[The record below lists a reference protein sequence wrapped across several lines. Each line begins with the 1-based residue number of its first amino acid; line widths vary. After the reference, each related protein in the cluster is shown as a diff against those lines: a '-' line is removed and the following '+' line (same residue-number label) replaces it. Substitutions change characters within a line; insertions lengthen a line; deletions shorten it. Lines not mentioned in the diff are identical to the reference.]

1 VVHFVFVADL
11 AAVDNLQS
19 SAWDY
24 ACVRQLHYCM
34 LIIASYLRQRS
45 HNGSGADGTPAVEN
59 AVDSRVPYASL
70 DEDLGINT
78 LQV

>member
-1 VVHFVFVADL
+1 M
-11 AAVDNLQS
+11 

-34 LIIASYLRQRS
+34 LIIASYLRQRN
-45 HNGSGADGTPAVEN
+45 HTGSGDPGTA
-59 AVDSRVPYASL
+59 AVDSSVPCASL
-70 DEDLGINT
+70 SEDLGINT

>member
-1 VVHFVFVADL
+1 VCVVDL

-19 SAWDY
+19 TAWNY

-34 LIIASYLRQRS
+34 LIIASYLRQR
-45 HNGSGADGTPAVEN
+45 NGS
-59 AVDSRVPYASL
+59 SL
-70 DEDLGINT
+70 DGSGTCAMDNGDVPCGSFGEDVGISS

>member
-1 VVHFVFVADL
+1 LFAVDL

-19 SAWDY
+19 TAWDY

-34 LIIASYLRQRS
+34 LIIASYLRQRN
-45 HNGSGADGTPAVEN
+45 HNGANAAGVHAVEN
-59 AVDSRVPYASL
+59 DVGTGMLHGSF
-70 DEDLGINT
+70 DEDLGVNS

>member
-1 VVHFVFVADL
+1 MCLSVVDL

-19 SAWDY
+19 TAWDY

-34 LIIASYLRQRS
+34 LIIASYLRQRNHTS
-45 HNGSGADGTPAVEN
+45 TDLPDTLDVGN
-59 AVDSRVPYASL
+59 AVQYGSFG
-70 DEDLGINT
+70 EDLGINS